1 MRKYDFIIIGSGIA
15 GLYVALLAKD
25 AGRVLIITKGS
36 IDDCNTRYAQGG
48 IAAAIGKGDSPDL
61 HFQDT
66 VFAGAGLCDPAAV
79 RMLVEEAPYCAADL
93 IRLGVPFDTVHGE
106 IALALEAAHSIP
118 RILHAGGDATGE
130 YIELALSRRVR
141 ESKAEVLEYSLATKL
156 VVEGGRIRGVRAL
169 DVVRGESEEFS
180 SPRVILATGGAGRL
194 FRFTTNS
201 EVATGDGVA
210 LAFEAGAEVSDMEF
224 FQFHPTV
231 LHLPGVEPFLIS
243 EAVRGEGGVL
253 RNICGF
259 RFMFDYSPQGELAPR
274 DVVCR
279 SILEEMRKTKSD
291 HVLLDATLL
300 SPHLTTSRFPH
311 IFRFCLEHGLDITS
325 EPIPVSPAA
334 HYMIGGVK
342 TNVNG
347 EASIDGLFA
356 CGEVACTYVHGAN
369 RLASN
374 SLMEALVWGRRIFT
388 STKHRVDKTE
398 KANYLPSRS
407 PSSAPPVSLSS
418 LQELMWEKV
427 GILRSREGLEEAANV
442 LAAWGEEI
450 KDVSDRSAY
459 EVKNLVLV
467 GRLMTEA
474 ALLRQES
481 RGAHWRSD
489 FPLPS
494 PEFAKHIVLKRKDED

>member
-1 MRKYDFIIIGSGIA
+1 VTKYDFTIIGSGIA

-25 AGRVLIITKGS
+25 QGKVLIITKGS

-66 VFAGAGLCDPAAV
+66 LVSGADVCDPAAV
-79 RMLVEEAPYCAADL
+79 RILVEEASYCIADL

-106 IALALEAAHSIP
+106 IALGLEAAHSAP
-118 RILHAGGDATGE
+118 RIVHAGGDATGE
-130 YIELALSRRVR
+130 HIELTLSRRIRSSEV
-141 ESKAEVLEYSLATKL
+141 EVLEHSLATRLL
-156 VVEGGRIRGVRAL
+156 VEEGRMRGVRIL
-169 DVVRGESEEFS
+169 DVHTGESEEFS
-180 SPRVILATGGAGRL
+180 SPQVILATGGAGKL
-194 FRFTTNS
+194 FKFTTNS

-253 RNICGF
+253 RNIHGR

-279 SILEEMRKTKSD
+279 SILEEMRKTKSN
-291 HVLLDATLL
+291 HVLLDATFL
-300 SPHLTTSRFPH
+300 PPQLTTSRFPH

-325 EPIPVSPAA
+325 QPIPVSPAA

-342 TNVNG
+342 TNIYG
-347 EASIDGLFA
+347 ETSIQGLFA

-374 SLMEALVWGRRIFT
+374 SLMEALVWARRIFAPA
-388 STKHRVDKTE
+388 KDRMDKAE
-398 KANYLPSRS
+398 PIHYLPLRF
-407 PSSAPPVSLSS
+407 PSSTPPLNLSS
-418 LQELMWEKV
+418 LQELMWDKV
-427 GILRSREGLEEAANV
+427 GILRSGKELEEAADA
-442 LAAWGEEI
+442 LAAWNEEI
-450 KDVSDRSAY
+450 GDPSDRPTC
-459 EVKNLVLV
+459 ELKNLIIT
-467 GRLMTEA
+467 GRLMSEA

-481 RGAHWRSD
+481 RGAHFRSD
-489 FPLPS
+489 FPSLS
-494 PEFAKHIVLKRKDED
+494 PEFKKHIVFKKKDEA